1 MPIKNKIIFFGTPK
15 IAAVCLEA
23 ILNRNDVQILAV
35 VCQPDKPIGRK
46 HQIIFSPVKALAI
59 QKNIPILQE
68 AKISILYDKIKD
80 LNPDLIFTC
89 AFGQFIPD
97 NILSIPKYHC
107 INLHASILPKLR
119 GGAPI
124 HWAIIKHEKVTGFS
138 LIYMTKK
145 MDAGNII
152 KQYTLTISNNE
163 TYSSLYD
170 KLCLLAQQI
179 IKNDFS
185 LLFSNQ
191 IPSFPQDEKKVT
203 FGCNI
208 TRDDEKINWNDTA
221 INIDALIRG
230 LYAKPCAYTT
240 YANQIIKI
248 HQASIINITNTSLP
262 GTILAINKNGL
273 QVSTRDKII
282 NLTVIQ
288 ITGKRPC
295 HVNQL
300 INGKH
305 IFEIGQKF
313 I

>member
-68 AKISILYDKIKD
+68 AKIGILYDKIKD

-124 HWAIIKHEKVTGFS
+124 H
-138 LIYMTKK
+138 
-145 MDAGNII
+145 
-152 KQYTLTISNNE
+152 
-163 TYSSLYD
+163 
-170 KLCLLAQQI
+170 
-179 IKNDFS
+179 
-185 LLFSNQ
+185 
-191 IPSFPQDEKKVT
+191 
-203 FGCNI
+203 
-208 TRDDEKINWNDTA
+208 
-221 INIDALIRG
+221 
-230 LYAKPCAYTT
+230 
-240 YANQIIKI
+240 
-248 HQASIINITNTSLP
+248 
-262 GTILAINKNGL
+262 
-273 QVSTRDKII
+273 
-282 NLTVIQ
+282 
-288 ITGKRPC
+288 
-295 HVNQL
+295 
-300 INGKH
+300 
-305 IFEIGQKF
+305 
-313 I
+313 